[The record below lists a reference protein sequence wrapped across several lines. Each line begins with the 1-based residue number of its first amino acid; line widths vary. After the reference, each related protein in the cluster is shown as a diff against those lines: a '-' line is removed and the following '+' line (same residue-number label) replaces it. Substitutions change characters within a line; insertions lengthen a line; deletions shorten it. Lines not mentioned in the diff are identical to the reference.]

1 MTGNLKPAPGAFPAD
16 PRERKIALCRAA
28 LELRLKGD
36 IELALG
42 YFTEDARFDMVG
54 NNAFNPFSG
63 SVSGRPGI
71 AEKLRM
77 IHVAFEYSDL
87 DPYLFVV
94 EGDHLMA
101 RFRGRVRNRG
111 TGPSAAIEGIAHLTF
126 EADRICYFG
135 IFLDTA
141 AVARLSQFT

>member
-1 MTGNLKPAPGAFPAD
+1 MMAKRKTGSDSLPAD
-16 PRERKIALCRAA
+16 PRERKIALCQAA
-28 LELRLKGD
+28 LELHMKGD

-42 YFTEDARFDMVG
+42 YFTENARFDMVG
-54 NNAFNPFSG
+54 NNAFNAYSG
-63 SVSGRPGI
+63 TVFGRVGI

-94 EGDHLMA
+94 EGAHLMA

-111 TGPSAAIEGIAHLTF
+111 TGPSASIEGIAHVTF

-141 AVARLSQFT
+141 AVARLSQFE

>member
-1 MTGNLKPAPGAFPAD
+1 MQSNRKLAPGSLPAD

-28 LELRLKGD
+28 LALRMRGD
-36 IELALG
+36 IEQALG

-54 NNAFNPFSG
+54 NNAFNPYSG
-63 SVSGRPGI
+63 SISGRAGI

-77 IHVAFEYSDL
+77 IHVAFEYSGL

-94 EGDHLMA
+94 DGDHLMA
-101 RFRGRVRNRG
+101 RFRGLVRNRG
-111 TGPSAAIEGIAHLTF
+111 TGPSASIEGIAHITF
-126 EADRICYFG
+126 QGDLISYFG

-141 AVARLSQFT
+141 AVARLSQFE